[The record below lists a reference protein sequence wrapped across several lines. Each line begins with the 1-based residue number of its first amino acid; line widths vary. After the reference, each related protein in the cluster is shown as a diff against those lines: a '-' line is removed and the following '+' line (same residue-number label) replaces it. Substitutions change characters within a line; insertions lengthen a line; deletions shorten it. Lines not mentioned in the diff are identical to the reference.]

1 MKKRLYIVT
10 PLFLCMAGCGNF
22 EWVSL
27 AGCQR
32 IMPTGVEQTW
42 TPIIESD
49 SPEPT
54 RLISVTSS
62 APEIIEVGDASL
74 KNFQIRSLS
83 AGEATITLEVYIS
96 YETDGYRRATF
107 PVTVTGNQDDIPTFD
122 NTCYSDQDEYIVGE
136 RPGNTEES

>member
-1 MKKRLYIVT
+1 MKKRLYIVA
-10 PLFLCMAGCGNF
+10 PLFLCAAGCGNL

-62 APEIIEVGDASL
+62 APGIIEIGDSSL
-74 KNFQIRSLS
+74 QNFQIRSLS
-83 AGEATITLEVYIS
+83 PGDATITLEVYIS
-96 YETDGYRRATF
+96 YETEGYRRATF
-107 PVTVTGNQDDIPTFD
+107 PVTVTDNEDDIPTFD
-122 NTCYSDQDEYIVGE
+122 NTCYSDQDEHIWGE
-136 RPGNTEES
+136 RPENREES